1 MNKELLEKE
10 GVVWTTS
17 IRELE
22 ILRLAVLLALKNEQD
37 NSNDES
43 IVDEMDDILFKISE
57 VYQDSM
63 VSLFRKH
70 LKEKDQ

>member
-22 ILRLAVLLALKNEQD
+22 ILRLAVLLALKNEQE
-37 NSNDES
+37 NSNDEAL
-43 IVDEMDDILFKISE
+43 VDEMDDILFKISE

-63 VSLFRKH
+63 VSIFRKH
-70 LKEKDQ
+70 LKEQDQ

>member
-22 ILRLAVLLALKNEQD
+22 ILRLAVILALKNEQD
-37 NSNDES
+37 NSNDEAL
-43 IVDEMDDILFKISE
+43 VDEMDDILFKISE

-63 VSLFRKH
+63 VSIFRKH

>member
-37 NSNDES
+37 NSNDEAL
-43 IVDEMDDILFKISE
+43 VDEMDDILFKISE

-63 VSLFRKH
+63 VSIFRKH

>member
-37 NSNDES
+37 NSNDEAL
-43 IVDEMDDILFKISE
+43 VDEMDDILFKISE

-63 VSLFRKH
+63 VSVFRKH
-70 LKEKDQ
+70 LKEQDQ

>member
-37 NSNDES
+37 NSNDEAL
-43 IVDEMDDILFKISE
+43 VDEMDDILFKISE

-63 VSLFRKH
+63 VSIFRKH
-70 LKEKDQ
+70 LKEQDQ